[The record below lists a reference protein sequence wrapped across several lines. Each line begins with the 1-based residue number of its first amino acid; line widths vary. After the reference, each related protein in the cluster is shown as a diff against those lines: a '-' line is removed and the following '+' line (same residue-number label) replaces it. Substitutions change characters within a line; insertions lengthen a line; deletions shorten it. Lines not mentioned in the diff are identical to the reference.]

1 MTRSLYISLLLIIA
15 LIMSHS
21 FEIVQ
26 SQTTTTTTT
35 PITVSIPA
43 PRPILINKTSI
54 IVRVE
59 NQSTLGIYY
68 SCFFVLDYNQECASM
83 NITIINNDTGATL
96 FYWSINVSDLS
107 ASKLSF
113 ISSLYMIRGISYVNI
128 TGVSTLKVVIDAY
141 GQTFTQYI
149 QVLPLPHVSIPI
161 GGNVIDLSFLM
172 AIGLILGMVIRGR
185 IRESAIGMILIGVL
199 GVFTGFIGVYIPL
212 LVSGLLI
219 ILGLVLLFVSRS

>member
-21 FEIVQ
+21 FEIVH

-59 NQSTLGIYY
+59 NQSTLGVYY
-68 SCFFVLDYNQECASM
+68 SCFFVLDYNQECTSM
-83 NITIINNDTGATL
+83 NITIINNNTGATL
-96 FYWSINVSDLS
+96 FYWSINVSNLS
-107 ASKLSF
+107 ASNLSF

-128 TGVSTLKVVIDAY
+128 TGVTTLKVVVDAY
-141 GQTFTQYI
+141 GQTFAQYI

-172 AIGLILGMVIRGR
+172 ALGLILGMVIRGR
-185 IRESAIGMILIGVL
+185 IRESAIGMILIGIL

-219 ILGLVLLFVSRS
+219 ILGLVLLYISRS